1 MLSYRLC
8 YRWAVAQR
16 EKRSVS
22 LPPDLA
28 AAIEQAARED
38 GSTFSAWLAQ
48 VAAHHLKLQAGR
60 QGIAEWEREHG
71 ALTEAELAEGLARA
85 RALLGRA
92 SDEGSERRSA

>member
-1 MLSYRLC
+1 M
-8 YRWAVAQR
+8 AQR

-28 AAIEQAARED
+28 AAIERAARED

-48 VAAHHLKLQAGR
+48 VAAHHLTLQAGR
-60 QGIAEWEREHG
+60 QGIAEWEGEHG

-85 RALLGRA
+85 RALLGRKT
-92 SDEGSERRSA
+92 ERRSA